1 MTSNEV
7 DASSSLAS
15 DDDGV
20 AVCYLCLGGG
30 VDDNAGQ
37 PLRRDCACRGTDA
50 GFVHLSC
57 LTHYAETK
65 SKQSLDMNQ
74 FRNPWLLC
82 PSCHQEYQ
90 NEFAVD
96 IATKFVSFVRGQY
109 PRDTHKQVEALY
121 LKLGALMDMFDRLQP
136 VQKKEA
142 GVTANVLLSLIDRMK
157 GDASLSRR
165 YFQMEAQA
173 YVVHGHI
180 ALDEGTEESARRAVT
195 HFKKDLKVCK
205 AIGDDDGI
213 VAAKSNIAIAKSECE
228 GGSNEEVL
236 KASEELYK
244 VRVAELGDEHE
255 HTIKSGKNYAFC
267 LQIANRCDEARELLT
282 KLFATSKQVL
292 GTNHKTTKMVETMH
306 IKANN

>member
-7 DASSSLAS
+7 ASSLLAS

-20 AVCYLCLGGG
+20 AVCYLCLDGGL
-30 VDDNAGQ
+30 DEAGQ
-37 PLRRDCACRGTDA
+37 SLRRDCACRGTDA

-57 LTHYAETK
+57 FAEYAAAK
-65 SKQSLDMNQ
+65 SKQARNKDMKS
-74 FRNPWLLC
+74 FINPWHTC
-82 PSCHQEYQ
+82 PGCHQKYQ
-90 NEFAVD
+90 NELRID
-96 IATKFVSFVRGQY
+96 IASEFVSFVRRQY
-109 PRDTHKQVEALY
+109 PRDTQSQVESLFVKVCAFDSILNM
-121 LKLGALMDMFDRLQP
+121 LKP
-136 VQKKEA
+136 VQKREA
-142 GVTANVLLSLIDRMK
+142 GVTANVLLSIIDRMK

-165 YFQMEAQA
+165 YCQIEAFA
-173 YVVHGHI
+173 YGAHGRI
-180 ALDEGTEESARRAVT
+180 ALNEGTEESARRAVAY
-195 HFKKDLKVCK
+195 FEKELKVCK
-205 AIGDDDGI
+205 ATGDTDGI
-213 VAAKSNIAIAKSECE
+213 AAAKSNIAIAKSECE

-244 VRVAELGDEHE
+244 VRAAELGDEHE

-267 LQIANRCDEARELLT
+267 LQKANRCDEARELLT

>member
-1 MTSNEV
+1 MPLPSEIDEV
-7 DASSSLAS
+7 
-15 DDDGV
+15 V
-20 AVCYLCLGGG
+20 VCYLCLDGGL
-30 VDDNAGQ
+30 DEDGQ

-50 GFVHLSC
+50 GFVHLAC
-57 LTHYAETK
+57 CTKYAATK
-65 SKQSLDMNQ
+65 SVQASEMNE
-74 FRNPWLLC
+74 FVKPWETC
-82 PSCHQEYQ
+82 PGCHQYYQ

-109 PRDTHKQVEALY
+109 PRDTQKQVEALY

-165 YFQMEAQA
+165 YFQMEAKA
-173 YVVHGHI
+173 HNAHGHI

-205 AIGDDDGI
+205 ATGDTDGI
-213 VAAKSNIAIAKSECE
+213 AAAKSNIAIAKSECE

-244 VRVAELGDEHE
+244 VRAAELGDEHE

-267 LQIANRCDEARELLT
+267 LQKANRCDEARELLT